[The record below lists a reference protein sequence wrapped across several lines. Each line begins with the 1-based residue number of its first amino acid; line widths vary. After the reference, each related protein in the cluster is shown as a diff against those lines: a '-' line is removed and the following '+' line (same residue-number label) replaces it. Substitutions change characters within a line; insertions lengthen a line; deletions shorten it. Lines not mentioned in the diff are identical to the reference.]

1 MSTKGAVIDIDAAAR
16 SANMARIR
24 GKDTGPEVA
33 LRQALWRSGLRYRLG
48 MRIEGARPDLV
59 FPGARLVVFVDG
71 CFWHGC
77 PLHYVRPRSR
87 EDFWGLKLASNTD
100 RDRRQTALLRSRG
113 WRVIRIWEHELEQGL
128 GQVVEDINAAYRLP
142 HEVDLIDIPDRPMVV
157 RVDPAGARDGIV
169 LERRRIESLTDP
181 GTARIEIRERR
192 VRSQRIKVAGS
203 ARPDPS

>member
-1 MSTKGAVIDIDAAAR
+1 MSTEGAVIDIDAAAR

-87 EDFWGLKLASNTD
+87 EDFWALKLASNTD
-100 RDRRQTALLRSRG
+100 RDRRQTTLLRSRG
-113 WRVIRIWEHELEQGL
+113 WRVIRIWEHELERSL
-128 GQVVEDINAAYRLP
+128 GQVVEEINTAYRVP
-142 HEVDLIDIPDRPMVV
+142 HGVDLIGGPDRPMVV
-157 RVDPAGARDGIV
+157 RVDPAGARDGIM
-169 LERRRIESLTDP
+169 LERWRIENLNDP

-192 VRSQRIKVAGS
+192 VRSQRLKAPGS